1 MKVAVD
7 RPVPQEKPPHGQ
19 QKPPQGHDNYEIYE
33 AHQVHG
39 YPPPGPHEIELEKPL
54 HHEIHQVYGY
64 PEPGPYPGKPGPH
77 VIHHVYGYDEDDDH
91 HIGKSVNHEVHHIAK
106 TLYDQGFQEF
116 GRKKRPPGYEVY
128 EETAETSNTRA
139 RMSTQPMAKPTAATR
154 SNKGQAKTTPTHK
167 RAERTTVVPT
177 IKGLE
182 EKKTQEKRAPEK
194 KGLTLK
200 VVEEKV
206 NKNKETSSATQEKS
220 DKE

>member
-7 RPVPQEKPPHGQ
+7 RPVPVEKPSQGH
-19 QKPPQGHDNYEIYE
+19 KPGHDNYEIYE
-33 AHQVHG
+33 AHQVQS
-39 YPPPGPHEIELEKPL
+39 YAPPGPHQEIEVGKTLQ
-54 HHEIHQVYGY
+54 HEIHQVYGY
-64 PEPGPYPGKPGPH
+64 PDQGHYPVKPGPH
-77 VIHHVYGYDEDDDH
+77 IIHHVYGYDESDDH
-91 HIGKSVNHEVHHIAK
+91 HIGKSVNHEVHQIAK

-139 RMSTQPMAKPTAATR
+139 RMSTQPMPKPTVATR
-154 SNKGQAKTTPTHK
+154 SKGQAKTTPGFK

-182 EKKTQEKRAPEK
+182 EKKPLEKKAPEK

-200 VVEEKV
+200 VVQEKIDKSKETTAEEK
-206 NKNKETSSATQEKS
+206 SSE
-220 DKE
+220 